1 MIDIVFSPIL
11 VKKFASFT
19 FYFLRNQRK
28 KTFCFFD
35 KNIGLEW
42 SGGLKYDMKQN
53 LRFFGILEF
62 LNFFHFL

>member
-11 VKKFASFT
+11 VKKFASFS
-19 FYFLRNQRK
+19 FYLEILFL
-28 KTFCFFD
+28 D

-42 SGGLKYDMKQN
+42 SGGLKYETDYEIWAG
-53 LRFFGILEF
+53 LDRFGILEF